1 MLRKLFLLSILVLV
15 AGCASGKK
23 AVQPSPEKNRSEKP
37 ASPYDESFDP
47 LSLNDSDLTFPE
59 KKNDNS
65 EEGKH
70 LSEGKNA
77 VQSPQEKPNQ
87 LIDGFR
93 VQLLATKDI
102 ERATVAKKEAEF
114 AFGDSPV
121 NVYIEFDSP
130 YYKLRIGDCQTREQ
144 AEALRDLAQQ
154 KGYPSPWIVRTR
166 VWSNPQLP
174 EPLSPGE
181 TEN

>member
-23 AVQPSPEKNRSEKP
+23 AVQPSAEENRAEKP

-59 KKNDNS
+59 KKNNNS
-65 EEGKH
+65 EGLETLPEGTNTP
-70 LSEGKNA
+70 E
-77 VQSPQEKPNQ
+77 SPSAKPNQ

-114 AFGDSPV
+114 AFGDSRV

-144 AEALRDLAQQ
+144 AEALRELARQ

-174 EPLSPGE
+174 GPLSPGE
-181 TEN
+181 IEN